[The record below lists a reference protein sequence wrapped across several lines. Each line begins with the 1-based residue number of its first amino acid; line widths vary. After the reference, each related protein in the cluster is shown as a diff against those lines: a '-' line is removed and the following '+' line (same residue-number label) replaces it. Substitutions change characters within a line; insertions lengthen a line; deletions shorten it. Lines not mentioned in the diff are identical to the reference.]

1 MKFFNVGRECGIS
14 FSNLIFLSGA
24 TEAFYLIDFYSVMR
38 PVSTLNDLE
47 MFSNLI
53 CIFFLFLQINSSDEF
68 EPAMMDSILVQV

>member
-1 MKFFNVGRECGIS
+1 
-14 FSNLIFLSGA
+14 
-24 TEAFYLIDFYSVMR
+24 
-38 PVSTLNDLE
+38 